1 VIFSRAVLQMQHR
14 SLVRDSSACQA
25 SGSEMGENHGVPHEN
40 TPNFTRA
47 LTVNIEARMRTPSVQ
62 TYLLSGEDQQPIEPH
77 RPAADPKGRI
87 NVLGRQTASGC
98 R

>member
-1 VIFSRAVLQMQHR
+1 
-14 SLVRDSSACQA
+14 
-25 SGSEMGENHGVPHEN
+25 
-40 TPNFTRA
+40 
-47 LTVNIEARMRTPSVQ
+47 MRTPSVQ
-62 TYLLSGEDQQPIEPH
+62 TYLLSGEDQQPEPH

>member
-1 VIFSRAVLQMQHR
+1 MPS
-14 SLVRDSSACQA
+14 VRQ
-25 SGSEMGENHGVPHEN
+25 EMGENHGVPHEN

-87 NVLGRQTASGC
+87 NVLGRQRASGC